1 MWQPIVAPSLTCT
14 SLTSQ
19 NRMAKS
25 HETLLSQ
32 IPLLKATLESG
43 DPGEIEILH
52 KNVSKPSLSEAI

>member
-1 MWQPIVAPSLTCT
+1 
-14 SLTSQ
+14 
-19 NRMAKS
+19 MAKS